1 MSAQLKRIVVYDFGG
16 GTLDVSVLSIEGGV
30 ITVLGTDGN
39 THLGGQDIDKILL
52 EHCLADFLN
61 KTGISLSSNKRA

>member
-16 GTLDVSVLSIEGGV
+16 GTLDVSVLMIEGGV

-52 EHCLADFLN
+52 EHCLTDFHN
-61 KTGISLSSNKRA
+61 KTGISLR